1 MELLSELESLTKVAS
16 EIIGFSDCKVFV
28 FHGEMGAGKTTLIK
42 ELCSHLGVSEGMS
55 SPTFSIVNEYLG
67 GRGEP
72 VYHFDFYRINDVS
85 EALDIGAEDY
95 FFSGNYCFI
104 EWPDRVVELLPNDFV
119 EININLVDEIRR
131 MLSITLHGPKN

>member
-1 MELLSELESLTKVAS
+1 
-16 EIIGFSDCKVFV
+16 
-28 FHGEMGAGKTTLIK
+28 MGAGKTTLIK